1 MKCKNLFSR
10 KKKKNISICRPLKIS
25 PRVPSFSKVSCL
37 PMLQDAITDLTADCE
52 PLEIEGLENCVAHK
66 GILQAA
72 KYVKATIEKLHLLEQ
87 AFERA
92 EVGI

>member
-1 MKCKNLFSR
+1 
-10 KKKKNISICRPLKIS
+10 
-25 PRVPSFSKVSCL
+25 
-37 PMLQDAITDLTADCE
+37 MLQDAITDLTADCE

-92 EVGI
+92 EVGIWNC